1 MRPKSPFLENLRKK
15 TPTPQ
20 MQNHSAGA
28 ERSFPSATPTKSVP
42 PQSTGG
48 FIPNQNAS
56 EVKSFV
62 PFDLLGG
69 QTAQFVPFQST
80 LQPPKDTA
88 TPSEPTV
95 DIEAERSKAFQEGY
109 QKAKQEYIKYQQ
121 QAMELE
127 KGFQEILQNM
137 EQAREVWIEEV
148 RMGVAE
154 VFSTS
159 LHHIAKH
166 ERLQVAILS
175 QKLSE
180 AMEQFA
186 DETKMKVIV
195 APEFVGFAK
204 RFLSAKPNWSVE
216 ESDTVG
222 GGAILES
229 ENGIWDARLQVTLDE
244 IDDALTAWLT
254 DMSK

>member
-28 ERSFPSATPTKSVP
+28 DRSFPSATPTKPVP
-42 PQSTGG
+42 QQSTAG
-48 FIPNQNAS
+48 FTANQNGS
-56 EVKSFV
+56 EAKGFV
-62 PFDLLGG
+62 SFDLLGG
-69 QTAQFVPFQST
+69 QTPQFVPFQST
-80 LQPPKDTA
+80 LQPPKETA
-88 TPSEPTV
+88 PSEPKI

-109 QKAKQEYIKYQQ
+109 QKAKQEYAKYQQ

-137 EQAREVWIEEV
+137 EKAREVWIEEV

-166 ERLQVAILS
+166 ERLQFAILS

-186 DETKMKVIV
+186 DEKKMKVIV
-195 APEFVGFAK
+195 APEFVDFAK

-229 ENGIWDARLQVTLDE
+229 ENGVWDARLQVTLDE